1 MVDERGRKLPSHPNF
16 GLTPARMT
24 RSKAAVKKQKTDGF
38 YCDKCHNT
46 LKTSAWLVIDDM
58 MNKDLYLSN
67 RWLEMHAY

>member
-1 MVDERGRKLPSHPNF
+1 
-16 GLTPARMT
+16 MT
-24 RSKAAVKKQKTDGF
+24 RSKTAMKKQKTGGF
-38 YCDKCHNT
+38 YCEKCHKT